1 MSAHLIIDSGR
12 QANRNPMITT
22 IARSVAGIE
31 TQQILVFQVFFDRLK
46 DRRQVNVGSA
56 CLGHQRLAGVAG
68 EEIFASSFFGEFAE
82 TLCGRAHY
90 QPSVARLEKW

>member
-1 MSAHLIIDSGR
+1 MTAHLIIDAGR

-22 IARSVAGIE
+22 IARGVTGVE
-31 TQQILVFQVFFDRLK
+31 GQQILAPQVFFDRLK

-56 CLGHQRLAGVAG
+56 CLRHQRLAGVAD

-90 QPSVARLEKW
+90 QPSLARLEKW